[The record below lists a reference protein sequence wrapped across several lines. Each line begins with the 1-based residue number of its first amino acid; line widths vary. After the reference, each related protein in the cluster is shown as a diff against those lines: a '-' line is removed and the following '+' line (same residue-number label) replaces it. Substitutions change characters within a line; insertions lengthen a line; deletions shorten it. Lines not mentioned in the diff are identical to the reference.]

1 MRISEQLQFPSS
13 HPTSTKVGSMSKP
26 APLDDQIIIAIR
38 RISQAVETYS
48 RYLWQEF
55 GLTAPQLGTL
65 RELQTRGVGT
75 PTQIADWMS
84 ISPAT
89 TAGILKRLH
98 ERKLIDRTRDPVDGR
113 SIVVRISEQGIK
125 LAAKAPSL
133 LRDKFRKELDR
144 LEPWERNQILS
155 ALQRVALMMNADEV
169 DEVPFMYT
177 QPPAPTAE
185 SSASDSSPSIAGKRR
200 RPVLRKPNSARGE
213 NG

>member
-1 MRISEQLQFPSS
+1 M
-13 HPTSTKVGSMSKP
+13 TKP
-26 APLDDQIIIAIR
+26 APLDGQIIIAIR

-55 GLTAPQLGTL
+55 ELTAPQLGTL
-65 RELQTRGVGT
+65 RELQTRGTGT
-75 PTQIADWMS
+75 PTQISDWMS

-133 LRDKFRKELDR
+133 LRDNFRQELDR
-144 LEPWERNQILS
+144 LESWEQTQILS
-155 ALQRVALMMNADEV
+155 ALQRVATMMNADEV
-169 DEVPFMYT
+169 EEVPFLYNQHAECEPSKLQSPRT
-177 QPPAPTAE
+177 KTGKRGRPALRK
-185 SSASDSSPSIAGKRR
+185 SDSS
-200 RPVLRKPNSARGE
+200 RKE
-213 NG
+213 NR